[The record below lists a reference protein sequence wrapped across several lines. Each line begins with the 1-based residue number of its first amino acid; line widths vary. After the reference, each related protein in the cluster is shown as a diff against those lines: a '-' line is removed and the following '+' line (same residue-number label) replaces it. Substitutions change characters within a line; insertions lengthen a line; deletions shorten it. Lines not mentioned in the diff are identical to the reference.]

1 MEPSARQPSTIVREP
16 HLDGS
21 TSASPTRAE
30 VSRGAT
36 RQSVIGSTV
45 VRAGLVAIAAIL
57 SCLIALAGPQSA
69 AFVADA
75 TRNVMDFSDYAAVVA
90 AEVYLEEQQ
99 NLLAE
104 ADRVR
109 RDLLVGAQL
118 GRLEARVERV
128 GDVGLAAPDTE
139 VRG

>member
-1 MEPSARQPSTIVREP
+1 MREP

-57 SCLIALAGPQSA
+57 SCLIALAGPPSGSVLVEPYWQWLRVPVGVVS
-69 AFVADA
+69 VLILPG
-75 TRNVMDFSDYAAVVA
+75 YALCLALFPRFEDLDGLGRVGLSTGLSLA
-90 AEVYLEEQQ
+90 QCP
-99 NLLAE
+99 LLA
-104 ADRVR
+104 
-109 RDLLVGAQL
+109 L
-118 GRLEARVERV
+118 
-128 GDVGLAAPDTE
+128 
-139 VRG
+139 